1 MSVPLT
7 LLHTFLRWLD
17 FVGVTTLLGG
27 LVFRHLIVRPTLLSH
42 QEFES
47 FARHF
52 RRVEAGSIVLVAVTS
67 VGYLILRTLMMS
79 GMTLVDLDVALPV
92 VLRQTHFGAVWIA
105 RLSLVG
111 LLAMA
116 WLLRRGG
123 VQGLSWSLGPS
134 LLGATLIALTTS
146 LSGHSAD
153 WGDFTLPVLIDW
165 FHLLAISTWIGGLF
179 TFGFVL
185 HASLPPPPRAA
196 AHCLESIALRFS
208 GMGVCCAVIFFASGL
223 YNAWLQVTSI
233 SRLFTTSYGQTLLV
247 KLSLVLLM
255 LMIAALNRYY
265 FISRLGSSLGARDG
279 LIFRIIGR
287 FAGTLLT
294 SRGRKD
300 DEKIRQQFFRS
311 IRLEWL
317 VAVGALACTALLAQL
332 PPARHIRLH
341 QHREQHALHQQGHG
355 AAAATWSLLVGRQR
369 VDKFPLDRLGQSW

>member
-1 MSVPLT
+1 MSVPQT

-47 FARHF
+47 FAKHF
-52 RRVEAGSIVLVAVTS
+52 RRVEAGSIVLVALTS

-79 GMTLVDLDVALPV
+79 GTTLVDLGVALPV

-116 WLLRRGG
+116 WLLRRAG

-146 LSGHSAD
+146 LWGHSAD

-185 HASLPPPPRAA
+185 HASLSPPPKAA
-196 AHCLESIALRFS
+196 AHGLESIALRFS
-208 GMGVCCAVIFFASGL
+208 GMGVCCAVIFLVSGL

-247 KLSLVLLM
+247 KLSLVLLV

-279 LIFRIIGR
+279 LIFRIIAR
-287 FAGTLLT
+287 FAATLLM
-294 SRGRKD
+294 RGGRKD

-341 QHREQHALHQQGHG
+341 QHREQHALHQQEHG
-355 AAAATWSLLVGRQR
+355 DAAATWSLVGRQR
-369 VDKFPLDRLGQSW
+369 VGKFPLDRLGQSW